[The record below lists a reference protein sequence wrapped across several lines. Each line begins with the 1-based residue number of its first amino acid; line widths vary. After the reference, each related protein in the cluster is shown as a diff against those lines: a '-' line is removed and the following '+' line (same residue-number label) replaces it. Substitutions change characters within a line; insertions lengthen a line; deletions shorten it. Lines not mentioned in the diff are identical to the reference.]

1 MRCAAS
7 HSLVHPTVLVQVTPA
22 RLHGWPTKQT
32 VEVDVEV
39 DVDFGFDVV
48 WRGVGVL
55 VAAR

>member
-1 MRCAAS
+1 
-7 HSLVHPTVLVQVTPA
+7 
-22 RLHGWPTKQT
+22 LHGWPTKQT
-32 VEVDVEV
+32 VDVDVEV